1 LKSINNGNLS
11 FKVQEKH
18 LESEN
23 NMNFTDVISISFNA
37 ITERKYR
44 FFLNLVGILIGITAI
59 TGLVS
64 LTQGMNTEIN
74 EQLDILGINSITIIP
89 GSGDS
94 NTPMM
99 AQGPQIMNSPI
110 TLSWRDR
117 NVISNILEID
127 EVAEVQSNYCAYT
140 IAGKDY
146 VSQVVG
152 VGVNIFSI
160 NSNFGVSEGR
170 VLSRNDKAAVIIG
183 QNIAKPNSED
193 KSVLQVG
200 DRLIIKT
207 IGEKQDRELTLR
219 IVGIAK
225 ESGTT
230 MGVSPDDMIVIPI
243 RTSEQFFDSAGEYSM
258 LMASIYNLD
267 DMDIV
272 EKKIKDYIDDAIVV
286 TPRSAKE
293 MVESIIGTLESV
305 LGGIAGISLLVAG
318 VGIVNTMTTSVNE
331 RTREIG
337 ILKALGAKNF
347 DVLFLFLN
355 EAAYTG
361 ITGGFFGGGLGFLLG
376 RMVGNYIGLTV
387 DVNFSLWF
395 SVIGFAII
403 TSLIAGAIPAF
414 RASKLDP
421 VDALRHE

>member
-1 LKSINNGNLS
+1 MKL
-11 FKVQEKH
+11 
-18 LESEN
+18 
-23 NMNFTDVISISFNA
+23 TDVVSISFNA

-74 EQLDILGINSITIIP
+74 EQLEILGINSLTIVP
-89 GSGDS
+89 S
-94 NTPMM
+94 NDDLRNPRM
-99 AQGPQIMNSPI
+99 AQGAQILNSPI

-117 NVISNILEID
+117 NVISNILEVD
-127 EVAEVQSNYCAYT
+127 QVAEFQSNYCTYKVT
-140 IAGKDY
+140 GKEY
-146 VSQVVG
+146 MSQVVG
-152 VGVNIFSI
+152 VGVNIFNI
-160 NSNFGVSEGR
+160 NSNFEVSDGR
-170 VLSRNDKAAVIIG
+170 VLSRNDKAAAIIG
-183 QNIAKPNSED
+183 SNIAKPDSED
-193 KSVLQVG
+193 KPVLQVG
-200 DRLIIKT
+200 DRLVIKT
-207 IGEKQDRELTLR
+207 IGTKLERELTLR
-219 IVGIAK
+219 IVGIGK

-258 LMASIYNLD
+258 LMASIHNIE
-267 DMDIV
+267 DMDNV
-272 EKKIKDYIDDAIVV
+272 RSKIKDYLDDVIVI
-286 TPRSAKE
+286 TPNSAKE

-337 ILKALGAKNF
+337 ILKALGAKNY

-361 ITGGFFGGGLGFLLG
+361 IIGGFFGGGLGFILG

-387 DVNFSLWF
+387 DVSYSLWF
-395 SVIGFAII
+395 SVIGFAVV
-403 TSLIAGAIPAF
+403 TSLIAGALPAF
-414 RASKLDP
+414 RASKLNP

>member
-1 LKSINNGNLS
+1 
-11 FKVQEKH
+11 
-18 LESEN
+18 
-23 NMNFTDVISISFNA
+23 MNPKDVISISFNA

-44 FFLNLVGILIGITAI
+44 FLLNLIGILIGITAI

-74 EQLDILGINSITIIP
+74 EQLGILGINSITIIP

-99 AQGPQIMNSPI
+99 AQGPQIMNSPF
-110 TLSWRDR
+110 TLSWRER
-117 NVISNILEID
+117 NLISNIIEID
-127 EVAEVQSNYCAYT
+127 EVAEVQSNYCTYK
-140 IAGKDY
+140 IAGKEY
-146 VSQVVG
+146 LSQVVG

-160 NSNFGVSEGR
+160 NSNFEVSDGR
-170 VLSRNDKAAVIIG
+170 VLSRNDKAAAIIG
-183 QNIAKPNSED
+183 QNIAKPDNKD
-193 KSVLQVG
+193 KPVLEVG

-207 IGEKQDRELTLR
+207 IGEKQDNELTLR
-219 IVGIAK
+219 IVGIVK

-243 RTSEQFFDSAGEYSM
+243 RTSEQFFDSTGKYSM
-258 LMASIYNLD
+258 IMASIHNIN
-267 DMDIV
+267 DMDNV

-286 TPRSAKE
+286 TAQKAKE

-337 ILKALGAKNF
+337 ILKALGAKNY
-347 DVLFLFLN
+347 DVLLLFLN

-361 ITGGFFGGGLGFLLG
+361 IIGGFFGGGLGFILG
-376 RMVGNYIGLTV
+376 RIVGNYIGLTV
-387 DVNFSLWF
+387 DVSITLWF
-395 SVIGFAII
+395 SVIGFAIV

>member
-1 LKSINNGNLS
+1 MKL
-11 FKVQEKH
+11 
-18 LESEN
+18 
-23 NMNFTDVISISFNA
+23 TDVISLSFNA

-74 EQLDILGINSITIIP
+74 EQLEILGINSITIVPINDDLNNP
-89 GSGDS
+89 R
-94 NTPMM
+94 MR
-99 AQGPQIMNSPI
+99 QGAQIMNSPI

-127 EVAEVQSNYCAYT
+127 QVAEFQSNYCTYKV
-140 IAGKDY
+140 AGKEY
-146 VSQVVG
+146 MSQVVG

-160 NSNFGVSEGR
+160 NSNFEVSDGR
-170 VLSRNDKAAVIIG
+170 VLSRNDKAAAIIG
-183 QNIAKPNSED
+183 SNIAKPDDED
-193 KSVLQVG
+193 KPILQVG
-200 DRLIIKT
+200 DRLVIKT
-207 IGEKQDRELTLR
+207 IGTKQERELTLR
-219 IVGIAK
+219 IVGIGK

-258 LMASIYNLD
+258 LMASIHNIE
-267 DMDIV
+267 DMDNV
-272 EKKIKDYIDDAIVV
+272 REKIKDYLDDVIVI
-286 TPRSAKE
+286 TPNSAKE
-293 MVESIIGTLESV
+293 MVENIIGTLESV

-337 ILKALGAKNF
+337 ILKALGAKNY

-361 ITGGFFGGGLGFLLG
+361 IIGGFFGGGLGFVLG
-376 RMVGNYIGLTV
+376 RMVGNYVGLTV
-387 DVNFSLWF
+387 DVSYPLWF
-395 SVIGFAII
+395 SVIGFAIV
-403 TSLIAGAIPAF
+403 TSLIAGTLPAY
-414 RASKLDP
+414 RASKLNP

>member
-1 LKSINNGNLS
+1 MNL
-11 FKVQEKH
+11 
-18 LESEN
+18 
-23 NMNFTDVISISFNA
+23 TDIISLSFNA

-44 FFLNLVGILIGITAI
+44 FLLNLIGILIGITAI

-74 EQLDILGINSITIIP
+74 EQLEILGINSLTIIP
-89 GSGDS
+89 RNSVS

-99 AQGPQIMNSPI
+99 GQGSQILNSPV

-117 NVISNILEID
+117 NVVSNILEIK
-127 EVAEVQSNYCAYT
+127 EVAEVQSNYCTYKVS
-140 IAGKDY
+140 GKEY

-152 VGVNIFSI
+152 VGIEIFSI
-160 NSNFGVSEGR
+160 NSNFDVSEGR
-170 VLSRNDKAAVIIG
+170 VLSRNDKAAAIIG
-183 QNIAKPNSED
+183 SKISKPDNEE
-193 KSVLQVG
+193 KPVLQVG
-200 DRLIIKT
+200 DRLVIRT
-207 IGEKQDRELTLR
+207 IREKQEREITLR

-230 MGVSPDDMIVIPI
+230 MGVSPDNMIVIPI

-258 LMASIYNLD
+258 LMASIHNID
-267 DMDIV
+267 DIDIV
-272 EKKIKDYIDDAIVV
+272 AKKIRDNLDDAIVV
-286 TPRSAKE
+286 TPRTAKA
-293 MVESIIGTLESV
+293 MVENIIDTLESV

-337 ILKALGAKNF
+337 ILKALGAKNY
-347 DVLFLFLN
+347 DVLLLFLN
-355 EAAYTG
+355 EATYTG
-361 ITGGFFGGGLGFLLG
+361 ITGGFFGGGFGFILG
-376 RMVGNYIGLTV
+376 RIVGNYIGLTV
-387 DVNFSLWF
+387 DVSLYLWF
-395 SVIGFAII
+395 SVICFAII

-421 VDALRHE
+421 VVALRHE

>member
-1 LKSINNGNLS
+1 
-11 FKVQEKH
+11 
-18 LESEN
+18 
-23 NMNFTDVISISFNA
+23 MNPKDVISISFNA

-44 FFLNLVGILIGITAI
+44 FLLNLIGILIGIAAI

-74 EQLDILGINSITIIP
+74 EQLGILGINSITIIP

-117 NVISNILEID
+117 NVISSILEID
-127 EVAEVQSNYCAYT
+127 EVAEVQSNYCRYKIT
-140 IAGKDY
+140 GKEY
-146 VSQVVG
+146 LSQVVG

-160 NSNFGVSEGR
+160 NSNFEVSEGR
-170 VLSRNDKAAVIIG
+170 VLSRNDKAAAIIG
-183 QNIAKPNSED
+183 QNIAKPDNED
-193 KSVLQVG
+193 KPVLEVG

-219 IVGIAK
+219 IVGIVK

-243 RTSEQFFDSAGEYSM
+243 RTSEQFFDSAGKYSM
-258 LMASIYNLD
+258 IMASIHNINDMYN
-267 DMDIV
+267 V

-286 TPRSAKE
+286 TAQKAKE
-293 MVESIIGTLESV
+293 MVESIIGTLEAV

-337 ILKALGAKNF
+337 ILKALGAKNY
-347 DVLFLFLN
+347 DVLLLFLN
-355 EAAYTG
+355 ESAYTG
-361 ITGGFFGGGLGFLLG
+361 ITGGFFGGGLGFILG
-376 RMVGNYIGLTV
+376 RIVGNYIGLTV
-387 DVNFSLWF
+387 DVSITLWF
-395 SVIGFAII
+395 SVIGFAVV
-403 TSLIAGAIPAF
+403 TSLVAGVIPAF

-421 VDALRHE
+421 VAALRHE